1 MDMVPIRIDVFA
13 ILIFLGVIQGL
24 FLSIIFFRARSNQLP
39 NRLLGLLMLTLA
51 AFSLDMFLGYSGYVT
66 RVLHFVDVTETLNFV
81 VAPLTYLF
89 VIASLL
95 NQQKLQRI
103 QFAHFIPALFYAFYF
118 LFFFLQ
124 TEDYK
129 YNAYID
135 YSHPHLPYIDAPA
148 RWHEDPLYI
157 KKYINELQFVHIA
170 IYLGLSIRSYLTWKR
185 KNQATTFSSLVV
197 GVLIGTGIS
206 AVLIIVVHLGFERG
220 LGEYILGCV
229 TALFIYAFSFY
240 VVSTSSIFREPVKA
254 DKSKYKK
261 SSLPE
266 ERAHAALERLETIM
280 DSEKPYLDPSF
291 SLPSL
296 AEKLNLSTHHLSQL
310 LNGHLNK
317 SFYELAAEY
326 RVEEAK
332 SILQESHQVPIEQ
345 VAEQVGY
352 FSKSSFNTV
361 FKKQTG
367 MTPSQYRKQAVNSL

>member
-1 MDMVPIRIDVFA
+1 MVPIRIDVFA
-13 ILIFLGVIQGL
+13 ILILLGVVQGL
-24 FLSIIFFRARSNQLP
+24 FLSILFFRAGSNKLP
-39 NRLLGLLMLTLA
+39 NRLLGLLMLTLT

-89 VIASLL
+89 VIASLH

-124 TEDYK
+124 TADYK

-148 RWHEDPLYI
+148 RWHEDPLSI

-170 IYLGLSIRSYLTWKR
+170 VYLSLSIKSYLTWR
-185 KNQATTFSSLVV
+185 KTNQTTPFSSLVV
-197 GVLIGTGIS
+197 GVLVGTGIS
-206 AVLIIVVHLGFERG
+206 AILIIGVHLGFERG

-229 TALFIYAFSFY
+229 TALFIYAFSYY

-254 DKSKYKK
+254 DKGKYKK
-261 SSLPE
+261 SSLAE
-266 ERAHAALERLETIM
+266 ERANVALRRLETLM
-280 DSEKPYLDPSF
+280 DTERPYMDPSF
-291 SLPSL
+291 SLPTL

-317 SFYELAAEY
+317 SFYEFAAEY
-326 RVEEAK
+326 RVKAAK
-332 SILQESHQVPIEQ
+332 SILKDSDQVPIEQ

-367 MTPSQYRKQAVNSL
+367 MTPSQYRKQAVESL